1 MVIIEKGGINLT
13 TKTFKISGMHC
24 AACAVGSEK
33 SIKRLPGIISA
44 SVNLATETAVV
55 EYDPALVKFAEIKGA
70 VTMLGYTVV
79 ELEDKK
85 AVAEETLRKQA
96 EARAIRR
103 RVIISVIL
111 SVSLLYISMGH
122 MIWSDLPL
130 PSFISMHGN
139 PLGYALVQLALTAVI
154 LYCGRRFYTV
164 GFKSLIKRIPN
175 MDTLVAIG
183 TGSAFLYSV
192 YNTVLIALGDHMAVE
207 RLFYESAAIVV
218 TLVML
223 GKYLEAFSK
232 GKTSAAIEK
241 LTELAPDKATIEKN
255 GKQLEISTSELAVGD
270 IVVVF
275 PGGRFPCDGTV
286 VEGISSAD
294 NSMLTGESL
303 PVPISEGSS
312 VIGGAINGEGLIKFR
327 AEKVGSD
334 TALSQIVRMV
344 EDAQGKKAPI
354 AHLAD
359 VISGYF
365 VPAVLAI
372 ATVSA
377 LIWALLGKDA
387 SFVLNIFVS
396 VLIIACPCALGLATP
411 TAIMVG
417 TGRGAEFGILF
428 KSGEALQAAH
438 NLTHIVLDKTGTVT
452 EGKPVLTD
460 IALAGSMEENELLA
474 IAAAAES
481 GSEHPVARA
490 IIRAASDRSLEL
502 PQSSDISAIPGRGI
516 EAKVSGKSV
525 LIGNLALMQ
534 ERGVDVSGLAAA
546 AEKFS
551 SSGKILM
558 YCAIDGSAAG
568 LFAAADTIKEGSAEA
583 IRNMHKLGL
592 KTIMLTGDNSNAA
605 KSIAS
610 SVGIDEVIAEI
621 LPGDKANEVEKL
633 TSSGMKVAMVG
644 DGINDA
650 PALAAATVGI
660 AIGTGTDVAIESADI
675 VLMSGDLN
683 GVYGAI
689 KLSKAVMRNIKENL
703 FWAFIYNCIGIPFA
717 AGLIYA
723 FGGPL
728 LTPMFGGAAMALS
741 SVCVVGNALRLRGFK
756 IK

>member
-1 MVIIEKGGINLT
+1 MT

-33 SIKRLPGIISA
+33 SISRLPGIISA
-44 SVNLATETAVV
+44 NVNLTTETAVV
-55 EYDPALVKFAEIKGA
+55 EYDPALVKFAEIKAA
-70 VTMLGYTVV
+70 VTMLGFTAV

-85 AVAEETLRKQA
+85 AVAEDVLRREA
-96 EARAIRR
+96 EAHAIRR
-103 RVIISVIL
+103 RVIISVIFA
-111 SVSLLYISMGH
+111 VPLLYISMGH
-122 MIWSDLPL
+122 MIWSALPL
-130 PSFISMHGN
+130 PAFMSMHKA
-139 PLGYALVQLALTAVI
+139 PLVFALVQLVLTAVI
-154 LYCGRRFYTV
+154 LYCGRRFYVV
-164 GFKSLIKRIPN
+164 GMRSLFRGIPN

-192 YNTVLIALGDHMAVE
+192 YNTIRIALGDHMAVE
-207 RLFYESAAIVV
+207 LLFYESAAIVV

-241 LTELAPDKATIEKN
+241 LTELAPEKATIEKN
-255 GKQLEISTSELAVGD
+255 GKQLEISTSELTVGD
-270 IVVVF
+270 IVLVF

-286 VEGISSAD
+286 TEGISSAD

-303 PVPISEGSS
+303 PVSIAEGSG

-327 AEKVGSD
+327 ADKVGGD

-365 VPAVLAI
+365 VPAVLIIAVLSAI
-372 ATVSA
+372 V
-377 LIWALLGKDA
+377 WALLGKDA
-387 SFVLNIFVS
+387 AFVLNIFVS

-428 KSGEALQAAH
+428 KSGEALQSAH
-438 NLTHIVLDKTGTVT
+438 DLTHIVLDKTGTVT

-460 IALAGSMEENELLA
+460 ISLSGTMEESELLA
-474 IAAAAES
+474 VAAAAES

-490 IIRAASDRSLEL
+490 IREAAKNRSLEL
-502 PQSSDISAIPGRGI
+502 PTASDISAIPGRGI
-516 EAKVSGKSV
+516 EATVSGKSV
-525 LIGNLALMQ
+525 LIGNAALMR
-534 ERGVDVSGLAAA
+534 ERGVDIAKLIPD
-546 AEKFS
+546 AEKYS
-551 SSGKILM
+551 SNGKILM
-558 YCAIDGSAAG
+558 YCSVDGLAAG
-568 LFAAADTIKEGSAEA
+568 LFAAADTIKAGSAEA
-583 IRNMHKLGL
+583 IKSLHKLGL
-592 KTIMLTGDNSNAA
+592 KTIMLTGDNANAA
-605 KSIAS
+605 KSIAD
-610 SVGIDEVIAEI
+610 SVGIDEVVSDI
-621 LPGDKANEVEKL
+621 LPGDKANEIEKL
-633 TSSGMKVAMVG
+633 TQSSMKAAMVG

-675 VLMSGDLN
+675 VLMSGELS
-683 GVYGAI
+683 GVYGAV
-689 KLSKAVMRNIKENL
+689 KLSRAVIRNIKENL

-717 AGLIYA
+717 AGVIYA

-728 LTPMFGGAAMALS
+728 LTPVFGGAAMALS
-741 SVCVVGNALRLRGFK
+741 SVCVVGNALRLRVFK

>member
-1 MVIIEKGGINLT
+1 
-13 TKTFKISGMHC
+13 MHC
-24 AACAVGSEK
+24 AACAAGSEK

-44 SVNLATETAVV
+44 NVNLATETAVV
-55 EYDPALVKFAEIKGA
+55 EYDPALVKFAEIKAA
-70 VTMLGYTVV
+70 VSMLGFTPV

-85 AVAEETLRKQA
+85 AVAEEVLRKQA

-111 SVSLLYISMGH
+111 AVPLLYIAMGH
-122 MIWSDLPL
+122 MMWSSLPL
-130 PSFISMHGN
+130 PAFMSMHDG
-139 PLGYALVQLALTAVI
+139 PLGYALVQFVLTAVI
-154 LYCGRRFYTV
+154 LYCGRRFYIV
-164 GFKSLIKRIPN
+164 GFRSLIRRIPN

-183 TGSAFLYSV
+183 TGSAFLYSI
-192 YNTVLIALGDHMAVE
+192 YNTVLIALGSHEAVHL
-207 RLFYESAAIVV
+207 LFYESAAIVV

-232 GKTSAAIEK
+232 GKTSEAIEK

-255 GKQLEISTSELAVGD
+255 GKQLEISTSELTVGD

-286 VEGISSAD
+286 IEGISSAD

-303 PVPISEGSS
+303 PVPVLEGSG

-327 AEKVGSD
+327 AEKVGSE

-365 VPAVLAI
+365 VPAVLVI

-377 LIWALLGKDA
+377 VVWALLGKDA
-387 SFVLNIFVS
+387 AFVLNIFVS

-428 KSGEALQAAH
+428 KSGEALQSAH
-438 NLTHIVLDKTGTVT
+438 DLTHIVLDKTGTVT

-460 IALAGSMEENELLA
+460 IALAGTMEENKLLA
-474 IAAAAES
+474 LAAAAES

-490 IIRAASDRSLEL
+490 IIRAAEERALEL
-502 PQSSDISAIPGRGI
+502 PQASDISAIPGRGI

-525 LIGNLALMQ
+525 LIGNAALMQ
-534 ERGVDVSGLAAA
+534 ERGVDASMLRED

-558 YCAIDGSAAG
+558 YCAVDGTAAG
-568 LFAAADTIKEGSAEA
+568 LFAAADTIKEGSVEA
-583 IRNMHKLGL
+583 IKSLHKLGL
-592 KTIMLTGDNSNAA
+592 KTIMLTGDNANAA
-605 KSIAS
+605 KSIAD
-610 SVGIDEVIAEI
+610 SVGIDEVVAEI

-633 TSSGMKVAMVG
+633 TKSGMKVAMVG

-675 VLMSGDLN
+675 VLMSGDLS
-683 GVYGAI
+683 GVYGAV
-689 KLSKAVMRNIKENL
+689 KLSRAVIRNIKENL

-717 AGLIYA
+717 AGVVYA

>member
-1 MVIIEKGGINLT
+1 MT

-33 SIKRLPGIISA
+33 SINRLPGIISA
-44 SVNLATETAVV
+44 SVNLTTETAVV
-55 EYDPALVKFAEIKGA
+55 EYDPSLVKFAEIMAA
-70 VTMLGYTVV
+70 VSLLGFAVV

-85 AVAEETLRKQA
+85 AVAEDVLRREA

-103 RVIISVIL
+103 RVITSVIMAIP
-111 SVSLLYISMGH
+111 LLYIAMGH
-122 MIWSDLPL
+122 MMWSQLPL
-130 PSFISMHGN
+130 PSFMSMHEG
-139 PLGYALVQLALTAVI
+139 PLGFALVQFALTAVV
-154 LYCGRRFYTV
+154 LYSGRRFYIV
-164 GFKSLIKRIPN
+164 GFRSLFRGVPN

-183 TGSAFLYSV
+183 TGSAFLYSI
-192 YNTVLIALGDHMAVE
+192 YNTVLIALGDHGAVHL
-207 RLFYESAAIVV
+207 LFFESAAIVV

-241 LTELAPDKATIEKN
+241 LTELAPEKATIEKD
-255 GKQLEISTSELAVGD
+255 GKQLEISTSELTVGD
-270 IVVVF
+270 IVLVF

-286 VEGISSAD
+286 TEGISSAD

-303 PVPISEGSS
+303 PVTIAEGSS

-327 AEKVGSD
+327 ADKVGGD

-365 VPAVLAI
+365 VPAVLVI
-372 ATVSA
+372 AAVSA
-377 LIWALLGKDA
+377 IVWALLGKDA
-387 SFVLNIFVS
+387 AFILNIFVS

-428 KSGEALQAAH
+428 KSGEALQSAH
-438 NLTHIVLDKTGTVT
+438 NLTHVVLDKTGTVT
-452 EGKPVLTD
+452 EGKPVVTD
-460 IALAGSMEENELLA
+460 ISLSGTMEEDELLA

-490 IIRAASDRSLEL
+490 IREAAKDRSLEL
-502 PQSSDISAIPGRGI
+502 PPASDISAIPGRGI
-516 EAKVSGKSV
+516 EANVSGKSV
-525 LIGNLALMQ
+525 LIGNAALMR
-534 ERGVDVSGLAAA
+534 ERAVDIAKLTPD
-546 AEKFS
+546 AEKYS
-551 SSGKILM
+551 SRGKILM
-558 YCAIDGSAAG
+558 YCSVDGEAAG
-568 LFAAADTIKEGSAEA
+568 LFAAADTVKADSKDAIKSL
-583 IRNMHKLGL
+583 HKLGL
-592 KTIMLTGDNSNAA
+592 KTIMLTGDNANAA
-605 KSIAS
+605 KSIAD
-610 SVGIDEVIAEI
+610 SVGIDEVVSDI
-621 LPGDKANEVEKL
+621 LPGDKANEIEKL
-633 TSSGMKVAMVG
+633 TRNGMKVAMVG

-675 VLMSGDLN
+675 VLMSGELS
-683 GVYGAI
+683 GVYGAV
-689 KLSKAVMRNIKENL
+689 KLSRAVIRNIKENL

-717 AGLIYA
+717 AGVVYA

-741 SVCVVGNALRLRGFK
+741 SVCVVLNALRLRGFK

>member
-1 MVIIEKGGINLT
+1 MA

-24 AACAVGSEK
+24 AACAAGSEK

-44 SVNLATETAVV
+44 NVNLATETAVV
-55 EYDPALVKFAEIKGA
+55 EYDPALVKFAEIKAA
-70 VTMLGYTVV
+70 VSMLGFTPV

-85 AVAEETLRKQA
+85 AVAEEVLRKQA

-111 SVSLLYISMGH
+111 AVPLLYIAMGH
-122 MIWSDLPL
+122 MMWSSLPL
-130 PSFISMHGN
+130 PAFMSMHDG
-139 PLGYALVQLALTAVI
+139 PLGYALVQFVLTAVI
-154 LYCGRRFYTV
+154 LYCGRRFYIV
-164 GFKSLIKRIPN
+164 GFRSLIRRIPN

-183 TGSAFLYSV
+183 TGSAFLYSI
-192 YNTVLIALGDHMAVE
+192 YNTVLIALGSHEAVHL
-207 RLFYESAAIVV
+207 LFYESAAIVV

-232 GKTSAAIEK
+232 GKTSEAIEK

-255 GKQLEISTSELAVGD
+255 GKQLEISTSELTVGD

-286 VEGISSAD
+286 IEGISSAD

-303 PVPISEGSS
+303 PVPVSEGSG

-327 AEKVGSD
+327 AEKVGSE

-365 VPAVLAI
+365 VPAVLVI

-377 LIWALLGKDA
+377 VVWALLGKDA
-387 SFVLNIFVS
+387 AFVLNIFVS

-428 KSGEALQAAH
+428 KSGEALQSAH
-438 NLTHIVLDKTGTVT
+438 DLTHIVLDKTGTVT

-460 IALAGSMEENELLA
+460 IALAGTMEENKLLA
-474 IAAAAES
+474 LAAAAES

-490 IIRAASDRSLEL
+490 IIRAAEERALEL
-502 PQSSDISAIPGRGI
+502 PQASDISAIPGRGI

-525 LIGNLALMQ
+525 LIGNATLMQ
-534 ERGVDVSGLAAA
+534 ERGVDASMLRED

-558 YCAIDGSAAG
+558 YCAVDGTAAG
-568 LFAAADTIKEGSAEA
+568 LFAAADTIKEGSVEA
-583 IRNMHKLGL
+583 IKSLHKLGL
-592 KTIMLTGDNSNAA
+592 KTIMLTGDNANAA
-605 KSIAS
+605 KSIAD
-610 SVGIDEVIAEI
+610 SVGIDEVVAEI

-633 TSSGMKVAMVG
+633 TKSGMKVAMVG

-675 VLMSGDLN
+675 VLMSGDLS
-683 GVYGAI
+683 GVYGAV
-689 KLSKAVMRNIKENL
+689 KLSRTVIRNIKENL

-717 AGLIYA
+717 AGVVYA

>member
-1 MVIIEKGGINLT
+1 MT

-24 AACAVGSEK
+24 AACAIGSEK
-33 SIKRLPGIISA
+33 SINRLPGIKSA
-44 SVNLATETAVV
+44 SVNLTTETAVV
-55 EYDPALVKFAEIKGA
+55 EYDPSLVKFAEIIAA
-70 VTMLGYTVV
+70 VSMLGFTVV

-85 AVAEETLRKQA
+85 AVAEDVLRREA

-111 SVSLLYISMGH
+111 AVPLLYIAMGH
-122 MIWSDLPL
+122 MMWSRLPL
-130 PSFISMHGN
+130 PSFMSMHEG
-139 PLGYALVQLALTAVI
+139 PLGFALVQFVLTAVI
-154 LYCGRRFYTV
+154 LYCGRRFYVV
-164 GFKSLIKRIPN
+164 GMKSLFRRIPN

-183 TGSAFLYSV
+183 TGSAFLYSI
-192 YNTVLIALGDHMAVE
+192 YNTVLIALGDHSAVHL
-207 RLFYESAAIVV
+207 LFYESAAIVV

-241 LTELAPDKATIEKN
+241 LTELAPEKATIEKN
-255 GKQLEISTSELAVGD
+255 GKQLEISTSELTVGD
-270 IVVVF
+270 MVVVF

-286 VEGISSAD
+286 TEGISSAD

-303 PVPISEGSS
+303 PVTIAEGSS

-327 AEKVGSD
+327 ADKVGGD

-365 VPAVLAI
+365 VPAVLVIAAVAAI
-372 ATVSA
+372 V
-377 LIWALLGKDA
+377 WALLGKDA
-387 SFVLNIFVS
+387 AFVLNIFVS

-428 KSGEALQAAH
+428 KSGEALQSAH
-438 NLTHIVLDKTGTVT
+438 NLTHVVLDKTGTVT
-452 EGKPVLTD
+452 EGKPVVTD
-460 IALAGSMEENELLA
+460 ISLSGTMEEDELLA

-490 IIRAASDRSLEL
+490 IREAAKDRSLEL
-502 PQSSDISAIPGRGI
+502 PPASDISAIPGRGI

-525 LIGNLALMQ
+525 LIGNAALMH
-534 ERGVDVSGLAAA
+534 ERGVDITKLTPD
-546 AEKFS
+546 AENYS
-551 SSGKILM
+551 SRGKILM
-558 YCAIDGSAAG
+558 YCSVDGEAAG
-568 LFAAADTIKEGSAEA
+568 LFAAADTIKADSAEA
-583 IRNMHKLGL
+583 IKSLHKLGL
-592 KTIMLTGDNSNAA
+592 KTIMLTGDNANAA
-605 KSIAS
+605 KSIAD
-610 SVGIDEVIAEI
+610 SVGIDEVVSDI
-621 LPGDKANEVEKL
+621 LPGDKANEIEKL
-633 TSSGMKVAMVG
+633 TQNGMKVAMVG

-675 VLMSGDLN
+675 VLMSGELS
-683 GVYGAI
+683 GVYGAV
-689 KLSKAVMRNIKENL
+689 KLSRAVIRNIKENL

-717 AGLIYA
+717 AGVVYA

-741 SVCVVGNALRLRGFK
+741 SVCVVLNALRLRRFK

>member
-1 MVIIEKGGINLT
+1 MT

-24 AACAVGSEK
+24 AACAIGSEK
-33 SIKRLPGIISA
+33 SINRLPGIKSA
-44 SVNLATETAVV
+44 SVNLTTETAVV
-55 EYDPALVKFAEIKGA
+55 EYDPSLVKFAEIIAA
-70 VTMLGYTVV
+70 VSMLGFTVV

-85 AVAEETLRKQA
+85 AVAEDVLRREA

-111 SVSLLYISMGH
+111 AVPLLYIAMGH
-122 MIWSDLPL
+122 MMWSRLPL
-130 PSFISMHGN
+130 PSFMSMHEG
-139 PLGYALVQLALTAVI
+139 PLGFALVQFVLTAVI
-154 LYCGRRFYTV
+154 LYCGRRFYVV
-164 GFKSLIKRIPN
+164 GMKSLFRRIPN

-183 TGSAFLYSV
+183 TGSAFLYSI
-192 YNTVLIALGDHMAVE
+192 YNTVLIALGDHSAVHL
-207 RLFYESAAIVV
+207 LFYESAAIVV

-241 LTELAPDKATIEKN
+241 LTELAPEKATIEKN
-255 GKQLEISTSELAVGD
+255 GKQLEISTSELTVGD
-270 IVVVF
+270 MVVVF

-286 VEGISSAD
+286 TEGISSAD

-303 PVPISEGSS
+303 PVTIAEGSS

-327 AEKVGSD
+327 ADKVGGD

-365 VPAVLAI
+365 VPAVLVIAAVAAI
-372 ATVSA
+372 V
-377 LIWALLGKDA
+377 WALLGKDA
-387 SFVLNIFVS
+387 AFVLNIFVS

-428 KSGEALQAAH
+428 KSGEALQSAH
-438 NLTHIVLDKTGTVT
+438 NLTHVVLDKTGTVT
-452 EGKPVLTD
+452 EGKPVVTD
-460 IALAGSMEENELLA
+460 ISLSGTMEEDELLA

-490 IIRAASDRSLEL
+490 IRVAAKDRSLEL
-502 PQSSDISAIPGRGI
+502 PPASDISAIPGRGI

-525 LIGNLALMQ
+525 LIGNAALMH
-534 ERGVDVSGLAAA
+534 ERGVDITKLTPD
-546 AEKFS
+546 AENYS
-551 SSGKILM
+551 SRGKILM
-558 YCAIDGSAAG
+558 YCSVDGEAAG
-568 LFAAADTIKEGSAEA
+568 LFAAADTIKADSAEA
-583 IRNMHKLGL
+583 IKSLHKLGL
-592 KTIMLTGDNSNAA
+592 KTIMLTGDNANAA
-605 KSIAS
+605 KSIAD
-610 SVGIDEVIAEI
+610 SVGIDEVVSDI
-621 LPGDKANEVEKL
+621 LPGDKANEIEKL
-633 TSSGMKVAMVG
+633 TQNGMKVAMVG

-675 VLMSGDLN
+675 VLMSGELS
-683 GVYGAI
+683 GVYGAV
-689 KLSKAVMRNIKENL
+689 KLSRAVIRNIKENL

-717 AGLIYA
+717 AGVVYA

-741 SVCVVGNALRLRGFK
+741 SVCVVLNALRLRRFK

>member
-1 MVIIEKGGINLT
+1 
-13 TKTFKISGMHC
+13 MHC
-24 AACAVGSEK
+24 AACAAGSEK

-44 SVNLATETAVV
+44 NVNLATETAVV
-55 EYDPALVKFAEIKGA
+55 EYDPALVKFAEIKAA
-70 VTMLGYTVV
+70 VSMLGFTPV

-85 AVAEETLRKQA
+85 AVAEEVLRKQA

-111 SVSLLYISMGH
+111 AVPLLYIAMGH
-122 MIWSDLPL
+122 MMWSSLPL
-130 PSFISMHGN
+130 PAFMSMHDG
-139 PLGYALVQLALTAVI
+139 PLGYALVQFVLTAVI
-154 LYCGRRFYTV
+154 LYCGRRFYIV
-164 GFKSLIKRIPN
+164 GFRSLIRRIPN

-183 TGSAFLYSV
+183 TGSAFLYSI
-192 YNTVLIALGDHMAVE
+192 YNTVLIALGSHEAVHL
-207 RLFYESAAIVV
+207 LFYESAAIVV

-232 GKTSAAIEK
+232 GKTSEAIEK

-255 GKQLEISTSELAVGD
+255 GKQLEISTSELTVGD

-286 VEGISSAD
+286 IEGISSAD

-303 PVPISEGSS
+303 PVPVSEGSG

-327 AEKVGSD
+327 AEKVGSE

-365 VPAVLAI
+365 VPAVLVI

-377 LIWALLGKDA
+377 VVWALLGKDA
-387 SFVLNIFVS
+387 AFVLNIFVS

-428 KSGEALQAAH
+428 KSGEALQSAH
-438 NLTHIVLDKTGTVT
+438 DLTHIVLDKTGTVT

-460 IALAGSMEENELLA
+460 IALAGTMEENKLLA
-474 IAAAAES
+474 LAAAAES

-490 IIRAASDRSLEL
+490 IIRAAEERALEL
-502 PQSSDISAIPGRGI
+502 PQASDISAIPGRGI

-525 LIGNLALMQ
+525 LIGNAALMQ
-534 ERGVDVSGLAAA
+534 ERGVDASMLRED

-558 YCAIDGSAAG
+558 YCAVDGTAAG
-568 LFAAADTIKEGSAEA
+568 LFAAADTIKEGSVEA
-583 IRNMHKLGL
+583 IKSLHKLGL
-592 KTIMLTGDNSNAA
+592 KTIMLTGDNANAA
-605 KSIAS
+605 KSIAD
-610 SVGIDEVIAEI
+610 SVGIDEVVAEI

-633 TSSGMKVAMVG
+633 TKSGMKVAMVG

-675 VLMSGDLN
+675 VLMSGDLS
-683 GVYGAI
+683 GVYGAV
-689 KLSKAVMRNIKENL
+689 KLSRAVIRNIKENL

-717 AGLIYA
+717 AGVVYA

>member
-1 MVIIEKGGINLT
+1 MT

-33 SIKRLPGIISA
+33 SISRLPGIISA
-44 SVNLATETAVV
+44 NVNLTTETAVV
-55 EYDPALVKFAEIKGA
+55 EYDPALVKFAEIMSA
-70 VTMLGYTVV
+70 VSMLGFTAV

-85 AVAEETLRKQA
+85 AVAEDVLRREA
-96 EARAIRR
+96 EAKAIRR
-103 RVIISVIL
+103 RVIISVIFA
-111 SVSLLYISMGH
+111 VPLLYISMGH
-122 MIWSDLPL
+122 MIWSALPL
-130 PSFISMHGN
+130 PEFMSMHKA
-139 PLGYALVQLALTAVI
+139 PLVFALTQLVLTAVI
-154 LYCGRRFYTV
+154 LYCGRRFYIV
-164 GFKSLIKRIPN
+164 GMRSLFRGIPN

-192 YNTVLIALGDHMAVE
+192 YNTVRIGLGDHMAVDL
-207 RLFYESAAIVV
+207 LFYESAAIVV

-241 LTELAPDKATIEKN
+241 LTELAPEKATIEKN
-255 GKQLEISTSELAVGD
+255 GRQLEISTSELTPGD
-270 IVVVF
+270 SVVVF

-286 VEGISSAD
+286 TEGISSAD

-303 PVPISEGSS
+303 PVTIAEGSN

-327 AEKVGSD
+327 ADKVGRD

-365 VPAVLAI
+365 VPTVLVIAAAASIVWAI
-372 ATVSA
+372 
-377 LIWALLGKDA
+377 LGKDA
-387 SFVLNIFVS
+387 AFVLNIFVS

-428 KSGEALQAAH
+428 KSGEALQSAH

-452 EGKPVLTD
+452 EGKPALTD
-460 IALAGSMEENELLA
+460 ISLSGTMEESELLA
-474 IAAAAES
+474 VAAAAES

-490 IIRAASDRSLEL
+490 IREAAKNRSLEL
-502 PQSSDISAIPGRGI
+502 PPASDISAIPGRGI
-516 EAKVSGKSV
+516 QALVSGKSV
-525 LIGNLALMQ
+525 LIGNAALMR
-534 ERGVDVSGLAAA
+534 ERSVDISRLSADAD
-546 AEKFS
+546 KYS

-558 YCAIDGSAAG
+558 YCAVDDSAAG
-568 LFAAADTIKEGSAEA
+568 LFAAADTIKPGSAEA
-583 IRNMHKLGL
+583 INSLHKIGL
-592 KTIMLTGDNSNAA
+592 KTVMLTGDNGNAA
-605 KSIAS
+605 KSIAD
-610 SVGIDEVIAEI
+610 SVGIDEVVSDI
-621 LPGDKANEVEKL
+621 LPGGKALEIEKL
-633 TSSGMKVAMVG
+633 TESGMKAAMVG

-675 VLMSGDLN
+675 VLMKGDLT
-683 GVYGAI
+683 GVYGAV
-689 KLSKAVMRNIKENL
+689 KLSKAVIRNIKENL

-717 AGLIYA
+717 AGVIYA

-728 LTPMFGGAAMALS
+728 LTPVFGGAAMALS

>member
-1 MVIIEKGGINLT
+1 MT

-24 AACAVGSEK
+24 AACAIGSEK
-33 SIKRLPGIISA
+33 SINRLPGIKSA
-44 SVNLATETAVV
+44 SVNLTTETAVV
-55 EYDPALVKFAEIKGA
+55 EYDPSLVKFAEIIAA
-70 VTMLGYTVV
+70 VSMLGFTVV

-85 AVAEETLRKQA
+85 AVAEDVLRREA

-111 SVSLLYISMGH
+111 AVPLLYIAMGH
-122 MIWSDLPL
+122 MMWSRLPL
-130 PSFISMHGN
+130 PSFMSMHEG
-139 PLGYALVQLALTAVI
+139 PLGFALVQFVLTAVI
-154 LYCGRRFYTV
+154 LYCGRRFYVV
-164 GFKSLIKRIPN
+164 GMKSLFRRIPN

-183 TGSAFLYSV
+183 TGSAFLYSI
-192 YNTVLIALGDHMAVE
+192 YNTVLIGLGDHSAVHL
-207 RLFYESAAIVV
+207 LFYESAAIVV

-241 LTELAPDKATIEKN
+241 LTELAPEKATIEKN
-255 GKQLEISTSELAVGD
+255 GKQLEISTSELTVGD
-270 IVVVF
+270 MVVVF

-286 VEGISSAD
+286 TEGISSAD

-303 PVPISEGSS
+303 PVTIAEGSS

-327 AEKVGSD
+327 ADKVGGD

-365 VPAVLAI
+365 VPAVLVIAAVAAI
-372 ATVSA
+372 V
-377 LIWALLGKDA
+377 WALLGKDA
-387 SFVLNIFVS
+387 AFVLNIFVS

-428 KSGEALQAAH
+428 KSGEALQSAH
-438 NLTHIVLDKTGTVT
+438 NLTHVVLDKTGTVT
-452 EGKPVLTD
+452 EGKPVVTD
-460 IALAGSMEENELLA
+460 ISLSGTMEEDELLA

-490 IIRAASDRSLEL
+490 IRVAAKDRSLEL
-502 PQSSDISAIPGRGI
+502 PPASDISAIPGRGI

-525 LIGNLALMQ
+525 LIGNAALMH
-534 ERGVDVSGLAAA
+534 ERGVDITKLTPD
-546 AEKFS
+546 AENYS
-551 SSGKILM
+551 SRGKILM
-558 YCAIDGSAAG
+558 YCSVDGEAAG
-568 LFAAADTIKEGSAEA
+568 LFAAADTIKADSAEA
-583 IRNMHKLGL
+583 IKSLHKLGL
-592 KTIMLTGDNSNAA
+592 KTIMLTGDNANAA
-605 KSIAS
+605 KSIAD
-610 SVGIDEVIAEI
+610 SVGIDEVVSDI
-621 LPGDKANEVEKL
+621 LPGDKANEIEKL
-633 TSSGMKVAMVG
+633 TQNGMKVAMVG

-675 VLMSGDLN
+675 VLMSGELS
-683 GVYGAI
+683 GVYGAV
-689 KLSKAVMRNIKENL
+689 KLSRAVIRNIKENL

-717 AGLIYA
+717 AGVVYA

-741 SVCVVGNALRLRGFK
+741 SVCVVLNALRLRRFK

>member
-1 MVIIEKGGINLT
+1 
-13 TKTFKISGMHC
+13 MHC

-55 EYDPALVKFAEIKGA
+55 EYDPALVKFAEIKAA
-70 VTMLGYTVV
+70 VTMLGYGVV

-85 AVAEETLRKQA
+85 AVAEEVLRKQA

-111 SVSLLYISMGH
+111 SVPLLYISMGH
-122 MIWSDLPL
+122 MIWSNLPL
-130 PSFISMHGN
+130 PAFMSMHEGA
-139 PLGYALVQLALTAVI
+139 LGYALVQLVLTAVI

-164 GFKSLIKRIPN
+164 GFKSLFKGIPN

-192 YNTVLIALGDHMAVE
+192 YNTVLIALGRHEAVHL
-207 RLFYESAAIVV
+207 LFYESAAIVV
-218 TLVML
+218 ALVML

-232 GKTSAAIEK
+232 GKTSEAIDK
-241 LTELAPDKATIEKN
+241 LIALAPDKATIEKN
-255 GKQLEISTSELAVGD
+255 GKQLEVSTSELAVGD

-286 VEGISSAD
+286 IEGISSAD

-327 AEKVGSD
+327 AEKVGAE

-344 EDAQGKKAPI
+344 EDAQGRKAPI

-359 VISGYF
+359 VIAGYF
-365 VPAVLAI
+365 VPVVLVI

-377 LIWALLGKDA
+377 IIWALLGKDA
-387 SFVLNIFVS
+387 AFVLNIFVS

-428 KSGEALQAAH
+428 KSGEALQLAH
-438 NLTHIVLDKTGTVT
+438 DLTHIVLDKTGTVT

-460 IALAGSMEENELLA
+460 IALAGTMGENELLRL
-474 IAAAAES
+474 AAAAES

-490 IIRAASDRSLEL
+490 IIRAANERALEL
-502 PQSSDISAIPGRGI
+502 PQASDISAIPGRGI
-516 EAKVSGKSV
+516 EAKVAEKSV
-525 LIGNLALMQ
+525 LIGNAALMQ
-534 ERGVDVSGLAAA
+534 ERGVDVSKLKEA

-558 YCAIDGSAAG
+558 YCAVDGTAAG
-568 LFAAADTIKEGSAEA
+568 LFAAADTIKEGSVEA
-583 IRNMHKLGL
+583 IRSLHKLGL
-592 KTIMLTGDNSNAA
+592 KTIMLTGDNANAA
-605 KSIAS
+605 KSIAD
-610 SVGIDEVIAEI
+610 SVGIDEVVAEI
-621 LPGDKANEVEKL
+621 LPGDKAKEVEKL
-633 TSSGMKVAMVG
+633 TKSGRKVAMVG

-689 KLSKAVMRNIKENL
+689 KLSRAVMRNIKENL

>member
-1 MVIIEKGGINLT
+1 MT

-24 AACAVGSEK
+24 AACAIGSEK
-33 SIKRLPGIISA
+33 SINRLPGIKSA
-44 SVNLATETAVV
+44 SVNLTTETAVV
-55 EYDPALVKFAEIKGA
+55 EYDPSLVKFAEIIAA
-70 VTMLGYTVV
+70 VSMLGFTVV

-85 AVAEETLRKQA
+85 AVAEDVLRREA

-111 SVSLLYISMGH
+111 AVPLLYIAMGH
-122 MIWSDLPL
+122 MMWSRLPL
-130 PSFISMHGN
+130 PSFMSMHEG
-139 PLGYALVQLALTAVI
+139 PLGFALVQFVLTAVI
-154 LYCGRRFYTV
+154 LYCGRRFYVV
-164 GFKSLIKRIPN
+164 GMKSLFRRIPN

-183 TGSAFLYSV
+183 TGSAFLYSI
-192 YNTVLIALGDHMAVE
+192 YNTVLIGLGDHSAVHL
-207 RLFYESAAIVV
+207 LFYESAAIVV

-241 LTELAPDKATIEKN
+241 LTELAPEKATIEKN
-255 GKQLEISTSELAVGD
+255 GKQLEISTSELTVGD
-270 IVVVF
+270 MVVVF

-286 VEGISSAD
+286 TEGISSAD
-294 NSMLTGESL
+294 NSMLPGESL
-303 PVPISEGSS
+303 PVTIAEGSS

-327 AEKVGSD
+327 ADKVGGD

-365 VPAVLAI
+365 VPAVLVIAAVAAI
-372 ATVSA
+372 V
-377 LIWALLGKDA
+377 WALLGKDA
-387 SFVLNIFVS
+387 AFVLNIFVS

-428 KSGEALQAAH
+428 KSGEALQSAH
-438 NLTHIVLDKTGTVT
+438 NLTHVVLDKTGTVT
-452 EGKPVLTD
+452 EGKPVVTD
-460 IALAGSMEENELLA
+460 ISLSGTMEEDELLA

-490 IIRAASDRSLEL
+490 IRVAAKDRSLEL
-502 PQSSDISAIPGRGI
+502 PPASDISAIPGRGI

-525 LIGNLALMQ
+525 LIGNAALMH
-534 ERGVDVSGLAAA
+534 ERGVDITKLTPD
-546 AEKFS
+546 AENYS
-551 SSGKILM
+551 SRGKILM
-558 YCAIDGSAAG
+558 YCSVDGEAAG
-568 LFAAADTIKEGSAEA
+568 LFAAADTIKADSAEA
-583 IRNMHKLGL
+583 IKSLHKLGL
-592 KTIMLTGDNSNAA
+592 KTIMLTGDNANAA
-605 KSIAS
+605 KSIAD
-610 SVGIDEVIAEI
+610 SVGIDEVVSDI
-621 LPGDKANEVEKL
+621 LPGDKANEIEKL
-633 TSSGMKVAMVG
+633 TQNGMKVAMVG

-675 VLMSGDLN
+675 VLMSGELS
-683 GVYGAI
+683 GVYGAV
-689 KLSKAVMRNIKENL
+689 KLSRAVIRNIKENL

-717 AGLIYA
+717 AGVVYA

-741 SVCVVGNALRLRGFK
+741 SVCVVLNALRLRRFK

>member
-1 MVIIEKGGINLT
+1 MA

-24 AACAVGSEK
+24 AACAAGSEK

-44 SVNLATETAVV
+44 NVNLATETAVV
-55 EYDPALVKFAEIKGA
+55 EYDPALVKFAEIKAA
-70 VTMLGYTVV
+70 VSMLGFTPV

-85 AVAEETLRKQA
+85 AVAEEVLRKQA

-111 SVSLLYISMGH
+111 AVPLLYIAMGH
-122 MIWSDLPL
+122 MMWSSLPL
-130 PSFISMHGN
+130 PAFMSMHDG
-139 PLGYALVQLALTAVI
+139 PLGYALVQFVLTAVI
-154 LYCGRRFYTV
+154 LYCGRRFYIV
-164 GFKSLIKRIPN
+164 GFRSLIRRIPN

-183 TGSAFLYSV
+183 TGSAFLYSI
-192 YNTVLIALGDHMAVE
+192 YNTVLIALGSHEAVHL
-207 RLFYESAAIVV
+207 LFYESAAIVV

-232 GKTSAAIEK
+232 GKTSEAIEK

-255 GKQLEISTSELAVGD
+255 GKQLEISTSELTVGD

-286 VEGISSAD
+286 IEGISSAD

-303 PVPISEGSS
+303 PVPVSEGSG

-327 AEKVGSD
+327 AEKVGSE

-365 VPAVLAI
+365 VPAVLVI

-377 LIWALLGKDA
+377 VVWALLGKDA
-387 SFVLNIFVS
+387 AFVLNIFVS

-428 KSGEALQAAH
+428 KSGEALQSAH
-438 NLTHIVLDKTGTVT
+438 DLTHIVLDKTGTVT

-460 IALAGSMEENELLA
+460 IALAGTMEENKLLA
-474 IAAAAES
+474 LAAAAES

-490 IIRAASDRSLEL
+490 IIRAAEERALEL
-502 PQSSDISAIPGRGI
+502 PQASDISAIPGRGI

-525 LIGNLALMQ
+525 LIGNAALMQ
-534 ERGVDVSGLAAA
+534 ERGVDASMLRED

-558 YCAIDGSAAG
+558 YCAVDGTAAG
-568 LFAAADTIKEGSAEA
+568 LFAAADTIKEGSVEA
-583 IRNMHKLGL
+583 IKSLHKLGL
-592 KTIMLTGDNSNAA
+592 KTIMLTGDNANAA
-605 KSIAS
+605 KSIAD
-610 SVGIDEVIAEI
+610 SVGIDEVVAEI

-633 TSSGMKVAMVG
+633 TKSGMKVAMVG

-675 VLMSGDLN
+675 VLMSGDLS
-683 GVYGAI
+683 GVYGAV
-689 KLSKAVMRNIKENL
+689 KLSRAVIRNIKENL

-717 AGLIYA
+717 AGVVYA

>member
-1 MVIIEKGGINLT
+1 MA

-24 AACAVGSEK
+24 AACAAGSEK

-44 SVNLATETAVV
+44 NVNLATETAVV
-55 EYDPALVKFAEIKGA
+55 EYDPALVKFAEIKAA
-70 VTMLGYTVV
+70 VSMLGFTPV

-85 AVAEETLRKQA
+85 AVAEEVLRKQA

-111 SVSLLYISMGH
+111 AVPLLYIAMGH
-122 MIWSDLPL
+122 MMWSSLPL
-130 PSFISMHGN
+130 PAFMSMHDG
-139 PLGYALVQLALTAVI
+139 PLDYALVQFVLTAVI
-154 LYCGRRFYTV
+154 LYCGRRFYIV
-164 GFKSLIKRIPN
+164 GFRSLIRRIPN

-183 TGSAFLYSV
+183 TGSAFLYSI
-192 YNTVLIALGDHMAVE
+192 YNTVLIALGSHEAVHL
-207 RLFYESAAIVV
+207 LFYESAAIVV

-232 GKTSAAIEK
+232 GKTSEAIEK

-255 GKQLEISTSELAVGD
+255 GKQLEISTSELTVGD

-286 VEGISSAD
+286 IEGISSAD

-303 PVPISEGSS
+303 PVPVSEGSG

-327 AEKVGSD
+327 AEKVGSE

-365 VPAVLAI
+365 VPAVLVI

-377 LIWALLGKDA
+377 VVWALLGKDA
-387 SFVLNIFVS
+387 AFVLNIFVS

-428 KSGEALQAAH
+428 KSGEALQSAH
-438 NLTHIVLDKTGTVT
+438 DLTHIVLDKTGTVT

-460 IALAGSMEENELLA
+460 IALAGTMEENKLLA
-474 IAAAAES
+474 LAAAAES

-490 IIRAASDRSLEL
+490 IIRAAEERALEL
-502 PQSSDISAIPGRGI
+502 PQASDISAIPGRGI

-525 LIGNLALMQ
+525 LIGNAALMQ
-534 ERGVDVSGLAAA
+534 ERGVDASMLRED

-558 YCAIDGSAAG
+558 YCAVDGTAAG
-568 LFAAADTIKEGSAEA
+568 LFAAADTIKEGSVEA
-583 IRNMHKLGL
+583 IKSLHKLGL
-592 KTIMLTGDNSNAA
+592 KTIMLTGDNANAA
-605 KSIAS
+605 KSIAD
-610 SVGIDEVIAEI
+610 SVGIDEVVAEI

-633 TSSGMKVAMVG
+633 TKSGMKVAMVG

-675 VLMSGDLN
+675 VLMSGDLS
-683 GVYGAI
+683 GVYGAV
-689 KLSKAVMRNIKENL
+689 KLSRAVIRNIKENL

-717 AGLIYA
+717 AGVVYA

>member
-1 MVIIEKGGINLT
+1 MT

-24 AACAVGSEK
+24 AACAIGSEK
-33 SIKRLPGIISA
+33 SINRLPGIKSA
-44 SVNLATETAVV
+44 SVNLTTETAVV
-55 EYDPALVKFAEIKGA
+55 EYDPSLVKFAEIIAA
-70 VTMLGYTVV
+70 VSMLGFTVV

-85 AVAEETLRKQA
+85 AVAEDVLRREA

-111 SVSLLYISMGH
+111 AVPLLYIAMGH
-122 MIWSDLPL
+122 MMWSRLPL
-130 PSFISMHGN
+130 PSFMSMHEG
-139 PLGYALVQLALTAVI
+139 PLGFALVQFVLTAVI
-154 LYCGRRFYTV
+154 LYCGRRFYVV
-164 GFKSLIKRIPN
+164 GMKSLFRRIPN

-183 TGSAFLYSV
+183 TGSAFLYSI
-192 YNTVLIALGDHMAVE
+192 YNTVLIGLGDHSAVHL
-207 RLFYESAAIVV
+207 LFYESAAIVV

-241 LTELAPDKATIEKN
+241 LTELAPEKATIEKN
-255 GKQLEISTSELAVGD
+255 GKQLEISTSELTVGD
-270 IVVVF
+270 MVVVF

-286 VEGISSAD
+286 TEGISSAD

-303 PVPISEGSS
+303 PVTIAEGSS

-327 AEKVGSD
+327 ADKVGGD

-365 VPAVLAI
+365 VPAVLVIAAVAAI
-372 ATVSA
+372 V
-377 LIWALLGKDA
+377 WALLGKDA
-387 SFVLNIFVS
+387 AFVLNIFVS

-428 KSGEALQAAH
+428 KSGEALQSAH
-438 NLTHIVLDKTGTVT
+438 NLTHVVLDKTGTVT
-452 EGKPVLTD
+452 EGKPVVTD
-460 IALAGSMEENELLA
+460 ISLSGTMEEDELLA

-490 IIRAASDRSLEL
+490 IREAAKDRSLEL
-502 PQSSDISAIPGRGI
+502 PPASDISAIPGRGI

-525 LIGNLALMQ
+525 LIGNAALMH
-534 ERGVDVSGLAAA
+534 ERGVDITKLTPD
-546 AEKFS
+546 AENYS
-551 SSGKILM
+551 SRGKILM
-558 YCAIDGSAAG
+558 YCSVDGEAAG
-568 LFAAADTIKEGSAEA
+568 LFAAADTIKADSAEA
-583 IRNMHKLGL
+583 IKSLHKLGL
-592 KTIMLTGDNSNAA
+592 KTIMLTGDNANAA
-605 KSIAS
+605 KSIAD
-610 SVGIDEVIAEI
+610 SVGIDEVVSDI
-621 LPGDKANEVEKL
+621 LPGDKANEIEKL
-633 TSSGMKVAMVG
+633 TQNGMKVAMVG

-675 VLMSGDLN
+675 VLMSGELS
-683 GVYGAI
+683 GVYGAV
-689 KLSKAVMRNIKENL
+689 KLSRAVIRNIKENL

-717 AGLIYA
+717 AGVVYA

-741 SVCVVGNALRLRGFK
+741 SVCVVLNALRLRRFK

>member
-1 MVIIEKGGINLT
+1 MT

-24 AACAVGSEK
+24 AACAIGSEK
-33 SIKRLPGIISA
+33 SINRLPGIKSA
-44 SVNLATETAVV
+44 SVNLTTETAVV
-55 EYDPALVKFAEIKGA
+55 EYDPSLVKFAEIIAA
-70 VTMLGYTVV
+70 VSMLGFTVV

-85 AVAEETLRKQA
+85 AVAEDVLRREA

-111 SVSLLYISMGH
+111 AVPLLYIAMGH
-122 MIWSDLPL
+122 MMWSRLPL
-130 PSFISMHGN
+130 PSFMSMHEG
-139 PLGYALVQLALTAVI
+139 PLGFALVQFVLTAVI
-154 LYCGRRFYTV
+154 LYCGRRFYVV
-164 GFKSLIKRIPN
+164 GMKSLFRRIPN

-183 TGSAFLYSV
+183 TGSAFLYSI
-192 YNTVLIALGDHMAVE
+192 YNTVLIALGDHSAVHL
-207 RLFYESAAIVV
+207 LFYESAAIVV

-241 LTELAPDKATIEKN
+241 LTELAPEKATIEKN
-255 GKQLEISTSELAVGD
+255 GKQLEISTSELTVGD
-270 IVVVF
+270 MVVVF

-286 VEGISSAD
+286 TEGISSAD

-303 PVPISEGSS
+303 PVTIAEGSS

-327 AEKVGSD
+327 ADKVGGD

-365 VPAVLAI
+365 VPAVLVIAAVAAI
-372 ATVSA
+372 V
-377 LIWALLGKDA
+377 WALLGKDA
-387 SFVLNIFVS
+387 AFVLNIFVS

-428 KSGEALQAAH
+428 KSGEALQSAH
-438 NLTHIVLDKTGTVT
+438 NLTHVVLDKTGTVT
-452 EGKPVLTD
+452 EGKPVVTD
-460 IALAGSMEENELLA
+460 ISLSGTMEEDELLA

-490 IIRAASDRSLEL
+490 IRVAAKDRSLEL
-502 PQSSDISAIPGRGI
+502 PPASDISAIPGRGI
-516 EAKVSGKSV
+516 EARVQGKSV
-525 LIGNLALMQ
+525 LIGNAALMH
-534 ERGVDVSGLAAA
+534 ERGVDITKLTPD
-546 AEKFS
+546 AENYS
-551 SSGKILM
+551 SRGKILM
-558 YCAIDGSAAG
+558 YCSVDGEAAG
-568 LFAAADTIKEGSAEA
+568 PFAAADTIKADSAEA
-583 IRNMHKLGL
+583 IKSLHKLGL
-592 KTIMLTGDNSNAA
+592 KTIMLTGDNANAA
-605 KSIAS
+605 KSIAD
-610 SVGIDEVIAEI
+610 SVGIDEVVSDI
-621 LPGDKANEVEKL
+621 LPGDKANEIEKL
-633 TSSGMKVAMVG
+633 TQNGMKVAMVG

-675 VLMSGDLN
+675 VLMSGELS
-683 GVYGAI
+683 GVYGAV
-689 KLSKAVMRNIKENL
+689 KLSRAVIRNIKENL

-717 AGLIYA
+717 AGVVYA

-741 SVCVVGNALRLRGFK
+741 SVCVVLNALRLRRFK

>member
-1 MVIIEKGGINLT
+1 MT

-24 AACAVGSEK
+24 AACAIGSEK
-33 SIKRLPGIISA
+33 SINRLPGIKSA
-44 SVNLATETAVV
+44 SVNLTTETAVV
-55 EYDPALVKFAEIKGA
+55 EYDPSLVKFAEIIAA
-70 VTMLGYTVV
+70 VSMLGFTVV

-85 AVAEETLRKQA
+85 AVAEDVLRREA

-111 SVSLLYISMGH
+111 AVPLLYIAMGH
-122 MIWSDLPL
+122 MMWSRLPL
-130 PSFISMHGN
+130 PSFMSMHEG
-139 PLGYALVQLALTAVI
+139 PLGFALVQFVLTAVI
-154 LYCGRRFYTV
+154 LYCGRRFYVV
-164 GFKSLIKRIPN
+164 GMKSLFRRIPN

-183 TGSAFLYSV
+183 TGSAFLYSI
-192 YNTVLIALGDHMAVE
+192 YNTVLIGLGDHSAVHL
-207 RLFYESAAIVV
+207 LFYESAAIVV

-241 LTELAPDKATIEKN
+241 LTELAPEKATIEKN
-255 GKQLEISTSELAVGD
+255 GKQLEISTSELTVGD
-270 IVVVF
+270 MVVVF

-286 VEGISSAD
+286 TEGISSAD

-303 PVPISEGSS
+303 PVTIAEGSS

-327 AEKVGSD
+327 ADKVGGD

-365 VPAVLAI
+365 VPAVLVIAAVAAI
-372 ATVSA
+372 V
-377 LIWALLGKDA
+377 WALLGKDA
-387 SFVLNIFVS
+387 AFVLNIFVS

-428 KSGEALQAAH
+428 KSGEALQSAH
-438 NLTHIVLDKTGTVT
+438 NLTHVVLDKTGTVT
-452 EGKPVLTD
+452 EGKPVVTD
-460 IALAGSMEENELLA
+460 ISLSGTMEEDELLA

-490 IIRAASDRSLEL
+490 IRVAAKDRSLEL
-502 PQSSDISAIPGRGI
+502 PPASDISAIPGRGI
-516 EAKVSGKSV
+516 EARVQGKSV
-525 LIGNLALMQ
+525 LIGNAALMH
-534 ERGVDVSGLAAA
+534 ERGVDITKLTPD
-546 AEKFS
+546 AENYS
-551 SSGKILM
+551 SRGKILM
-558 YCAIDGSAAG
+558 YCSVDGEAAG
-568 LFAAADTIKEGSAEA
+568 LFAAADTIKADSAEA
-583 IRNMHKLGL
+583 IKSLHKLGL
-592 KTIMLTGDNSNAA
+592 KTIMLTGDNANAA
-605 KSIAS
+605 KSIAD
-610 SVGIDEVIAEI
+610 SVGIDEVVSDI
-621 LPGDKANEVEKL
+621 LPGDKANEIEKL
-633 TSSGMKVAMVG
+633 TQNGMKVAMVG

-675 VLMSGDLN
+675 VLMSGELS
-683 GVYGAI
+683 GVYGAV
-689 KLSKAVMRNIKENL
+689 KLSRAVIRNIKENL

-717 AGLIYA
+717 AGVVYA

-741 SVCVVGNALRLRGFK
+741 SVCVVLNALRLRRFK